1 MIPNVFVPGT
11 PSQRVD
17 GGHDGL
23 GGQKGMPGL
32 APLQKTP
39 GKPSCLSVFSTLEK
53 RYSHGR
59 YSEFFWGGAHQ
70 DSDRHVSAYPN
81 GPH

>member
-32 APLQKTP
+32 GAVAEDPRETILP
-39 GKPSCLSVFSTLEK
+39 FPSFSLLRNAILTGGTRNFL
-53 RYSHGR
+53 
-59 YSEFFWGGAHQ
+59 GGAHFFFV
-70 DSDRHVSAYPN
+70 RI
-81 GPH
+81 